1 MQCSLKHLCCEG
13 YEVRLRWM
21 PLEAG
26 SFAGRDATGKRFEE
40 ELDAGSQRP
49 QRSLVI
55 CGEFDWIEID
65 S

>member
-1 MQCSLKHLCCEG
+1 
-13 YEVRLRWM
+13 M